1 MKRILLSL
9 LFVLFAFCAKAMSY
23 EDARDQAWFLTD
35 KMAYELNLTPE
46 QYDRAYQ
53 INLDYLMSL
62 RTPSD
67 CSGYHWSYRDAD
79 LRCILFDWQY
89 NLYSTLTYFYR
100 PVRWYQASWYYSVFD
115 RYRYGYYYFDCPHVY
130 VTYRGGMWRR
140 RSHNDP
146 SPYVAM
152 RPTRGSGMRDHYQN
166 REWFGGNMNSRPNHN
181 NSRPGF
187 NTGRP
192 NNNGRPNNGRP
203 DYNNGRPNNNARPE
217 FNYGRPENNDR
228 PSRPNNGNSFRD
240 EYTNYRQTG
249 NSSNSS
255 NSGRRFGS
263 GVGAPNN
270 NRGNNRVNNSGN
282 SGRSQRGTITTPQG
296 NRGGGRGLGR

>member
-9 LFVLFAFCAKAMSY
+9 LLVLLAFSVKAMNY
-23 EDARDQAWFLTD
+23 EEAREQAWFLTD

-67 CSGYHWSYRDAD
+67 CNGYYWTYRDAD

-89 NLYSTLTYFYR
+89 DLYRTLTYFYH
-100 PVRWYQASWYYSVFD
+100 PVRWYQARWYYPVFD
-115 RYRYGYYYFDCPHVY
+115 RYRYGYYYFDCPNVY

-146 SPYVAM
+146 SPYIAM
-152 RPTRGSGMRDHYQN
+152 RPHRGSGMRDHYHN
-166 REWFGGNMNSRPNHN
+166 RDWFGGNLNGRPNHNSRPNFNNERPNHN
-181 NSRPGF
+181 N
-187 NTGRP
+187 GRP
-192 NNNGRPNNGRP
+192 NFNNDWSEYNGRPG
-203 DYNNGRPNNNARPE
+203 NNGRPNNNNRP
-217 FNYGRPENNDR
+217 NTNNGR
-228 PSRPNNGNSFRD
+228 PSRPNNNGNNFRD

-249 NSSNSS
+249 NSGQN
-255 NSGRRFGS
+255 GRGFGS
-263 GVGAPNN
+263 GIGTPTN
-270 NRGNNRVNNSGN
+270 NRGNNNRMNNSN
-282 SGRSQRGTITTPQG
+282 SGRSQRGTVNTPQG
-296 NRGGGRGLGR
+296 NRGGGRGLGK

>member
-9 LFVLFAFCAKAMSY
+9 LLVLLAFSVKAMNY
-23 EDARDQAWFLTD
+23 EDAREQAWFLTD

-67 CSGYHWSYRDAD
+67 CNGYYWTYRDAD

-89 NLYSTLTYFYR
+89 NLYRTLTYFYH
-100 PVRWYQASWYYSVFD
+100 PVRWYQTRWYYPVFD
-115 RYRYGYYYFDCPHVY
+115 RYRYGYYYFDCPNVY

-146 SPYVAM
+146 SPYIAM
-152 RPTRGSGMRDHYQN
+152 RPHRGSGMRDHYHN
-166 REWFGGNMNSRPNHN
+166 RDWFGGNLNGRPNHNSRPNFNNERPNHN
-181 NSRPGF
+181 N
-187 NTGRP
+187 GRP
-192 NNNGRPNNGRP
+192 NFNNGRPEYNGRPGNNGRPNNHNRP
-203 DYNNGRPNNNARPE
+203 NTNNG
-217 FNYGRPENNDR
+217 R
-228 PSRPNNGNSFRD
+228 PSRPNNNGNNFRD

-249 NSSNSS
+249 NSGQN
-255 NSGRRFGS
+255 GRGFGN
-263 GVGAPNN
+263 GIGTPTN
-270 NRGNNRVNNSGN
+270 NRGNNNRMNNSN
-282 SGRSQRGTITTPQG
+282 SVRSQRGTVNTPQG
-296 NRGGGRGLGR
+296 NRSGGRGLGK

>member
-67 CSGYHWSYRDAD
+67 CSGYYWSYRDAD

-89 NLYSTLTYFYR
+89 NLYRTLTYFYR
-100 PVRWYQASWYYSVFD
+100 PVRWYQACWYYPVFD

-203 DYNNGRPNNNARPE
+203 DHNNGRPNNNARPG
-217 FNYGRPENNDR
+217 FNYGRPENNDH

-249 NSSNSS
+249 NSG
-255 NSGRRFGS
+255 NSGRGFGS

-282 SGRSQRGTITTPQG
+282 SGRSQRGTTTTPQG
-296 NRGGGRGLGR
+296 HRGGGRGLGR